1 MHIIQRRTFIAGLGI
16 TASLMVWP
24 AQARAQLGLGGL
36 NLSSLLGKATDSA
49 LDQLAQLGAV
59 FIVEDMRSGLPIGG
73 GSASG
78 LLGSVMDLGRK
89 SGLMDDVTR
98 QINDAAGMAAGEA
111 KPIFRD
117 AIDNL
122 SFDDAPGILEKSDGG
137 TQYLRQSSND
147 TLHEKLS
154 PLVDDA
160 LGELGVYD
168 TVDSISKKNS
178 LISQAGLN
186 RESINKSVTDQ
197 GLDGIF
203 TYVGK
208 EEADFRKNP
217 LDGVTKSLGGI
228 LGS

>member
-1 MHIIQRRTFIAGLGI
+1 MTILHRRLFLAGL
-16 TASLMVWP
+16 TASSGLLLLP
-24 AQARAQLGLGGL
+24 ATARAQFGSGGL
-36 NLSSLLGKATDSA
+36 NLSSILGKATDSA
-49 LDQLAQLGAV
+49 LDQLAEPGA
-59 FIVEDMRSGLPIGG
+59 FYNDEDVRIGLPIGG
-73 GSASG
+73 KSTSG

-89 SGLMDDVTR
+89 TGLLDDVTR
-98 QINDAAGMAAGEA
+98 QINDAAGIAAGEA

-122 SFDDAPGILEKSDGG
+122 SFSDAPDIIKQSDGG
-137 TQYLRQSSND
+137 TQYLRRSSND

-160 LGELGVYD
+160 LSELGVYK
-168 TVDSISKKNS
+168 TVDDLSKKSS

-208 EEADFRKNP
+208 EEKAFRKNP
-217 LDGVTKSLGGI
+217 LGGLSDI
-228 LGS
+228 FGS